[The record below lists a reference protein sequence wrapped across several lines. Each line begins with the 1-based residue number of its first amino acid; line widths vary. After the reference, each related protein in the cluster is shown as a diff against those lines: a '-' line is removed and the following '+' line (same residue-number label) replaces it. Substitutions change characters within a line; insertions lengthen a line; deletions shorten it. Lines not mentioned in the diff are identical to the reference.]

1 MLGFEYAFRFSAR
14 FGSGFGSSFGSGF
27 ASVSDLRLLFGL
39 SSSSDLG

>member
-27 ASVSDLRLLFGL
+27 ASVSDFRLLFGL
-39 SSSSDLG
+39 SSSSYLG